1 MKDIKITGQ
10 NFINTKCVCTICTSY
25 TVRPRSTDLPKNGQ
39 PRYSGQTQNYGWI
52 SYILGASEIRTFR
65 VPDNGQNRIPTI
77 ATPYNKCT

>member
-39 PRYSGQTQNYGWI
+39 PRYSGQTQGFPIENC
-52 SYILGASEIRTFR
+52 ILGASEMRTFR
-65 VPDNGQNRIPTI
+65 VPDKGLMDIH
-77 ATPYNKCT
+77 